1 METLGIDIGGS
12 GIKGAPVD
20 TYTGLLAASR
30 FRVPTPA
37 QAKPKPIARIVKQI
51 VDHFE
56 WEGPVGIGYPGVVQN
71 GITRTATN
79 LHDKWI
85 DRDVIELFTGQFDLP
100 VTVINDADA
109 AGIAEMAFGA
119 GKGETGTVIV
129 VTVGTGI
136 GTAVFSQ
143 GVLVPNTEL
152 GQMDLRGKRAEVRTS
167 DAARQQ
173 EKLSWK
179 KWAARFD
186 EYLEVLEMLFVPDL
200 FIVGGGV
207 CKKADR
213 FIPYLT
219 VNARVVSARLGNE
232 AGIIGAAMA
241 ARSPIVT

>member
-1 METLGIDIGGS
+1 MEILGVDIGGS

-20 TYTGLLAASR
+20 TSTGTLVTSR
-30 FRVPTPA
+30 FRIPTPA
-37 QAKPKPIARIVKQI
+37 QSKPKPIARVVRQI

-71 GITRTATN
+71 GFTRTATN
-79 LHDKWI
+79 LHNKWI
-85 DRDVIELFTGQFDLP
+85 DLDASGLFSEQIGLP
-100 VTVINDADA
+100 VTLINDADA

-119 GKGETGTVIV
+119 GKSEPGTVIV

-136 GTAVFSQ
+136 GTAVFSH

-179 KWAARFD
+179 KWATRFD
-186 EYLEVLEMLFVPDL
+186 EYLGMLEMLFAPDL

-219 VNARVVSARLGNE
+219 VNARVVPARLSNE
-232 AGIIGAAMA
+232 AGIIGAAMVA
-241 ARSPIVT
+241 LP